1 MWCPFCQH
9 ESDASQFTK
18 ANGCPAC
25 GYALDNFYAEPI
37 TCRIYNDEG
46 NLSRSLYIQIFP
58 ERENLIPIEA
68 LYVACDCSLDHE
80 DDEDC

>member
-1 MWCPFCQH
+1 MLCPFCQH
-9 ESDASQFTK
+9 EAIKDEFTK

-37 TCRIYNDEG
+37 KCSICNDEG
-46 NLSRSLYIQIFP
+46 HLTRSLYVQIFP

-68 LYVACDCSLDHE
+68 LYVACDCSLDRE
-80 DDEDC
+80 DDD